1 MGGNT
6 VVSEKLKRYSSDNRQ
21 LMIMLG
27 VIAGM
32 FIILSLTVNNFCTAR
47 NLTNLLQQIAPIAV
61 MSTGATYV
69 LAIGGMDISN
79 PAVMAASAVV
89 GVYYMTTLGG
99 NLVVGALVI
108 VLVASLLGLINGFAI
123 AKLKMVPMV
132 VTLSMM
138 TIGTG
143 LATILSGT
151 RGLPILPESFSN
163 FLNKY
168 AVIVI
173 LLVVV
178 AVFDF
183 VLTGT
188 KFGRMLY
195 YIGNNAKTA
204 KISGIDSENLIMFTY
219 TISGFCA
226 GIAGVINTASIATA
240 RANMGPQSQILD
252 IISAAV
258 IGGVSLNGGSGRVRD
273 AALGAVLI
281 VGLTNVMN
289 LLGVSDYYTT
299 LVKGGIV
306 IGAMGIASFRGHLA
320 AKKGA

>member
-1 MGGNT
+1 MSG
-6 VVSEKLKRYSSDNRQ
+6 KLKRFSNENKQ
-21 LMIMLG
+21 LLIMIG

-32 FIILSLTVNNFCTAR
+32 FIILSLTVNNFCTVR
-47 NLTNLLQQIAPIAV
+47 NLTNLLQQIAPIAI
-61 MSTGATYV
+61 MSAGATYV
-69 LAIGGMDISN
+69 LVIGGMDISN

-99 NLVVGALVI
+99 NLVVGAFVI
-108 VLVASLLGLINGFAI
+108 ILTASLLGLINGFAI

-138 TIGTG
+138 TVGTG

-151 RGLPILPESFSN
+151 RGLPTLPASFSD

-168 AVIVI
+168 TVIVI
-173 LLVVV
+173 LLAVII
-178 AVFDF
+178 VFDF
-183 VLTGT
+183 ILTRT

-195 YIGNNAKTA
+195 YIGNNSKTA
-204 KISGIDSENLIMFTY
+204 RISGIDSENITMLTY

-258 IGGVSLNGGSGRVRD
+258 IGGVSPNGGSGRVRD
-273 AALGAVLI
+273 AALGAILI

-299 LVKGGIV
+299 MIKGAIV
-306 IGAMGIASFRGHLA
+306 IGAMGIASFRVHMA